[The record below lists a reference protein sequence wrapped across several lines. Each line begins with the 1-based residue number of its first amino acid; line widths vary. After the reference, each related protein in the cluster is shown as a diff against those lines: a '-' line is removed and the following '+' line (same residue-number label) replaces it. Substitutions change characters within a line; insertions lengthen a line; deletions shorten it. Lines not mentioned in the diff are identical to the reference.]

1 MARSI
6 ISPLGSTE
14 NGDNCQPIRKKHMS
28 LHIFLLFEKKFLISQ
43 RVGGDFPMYTSL
55 YIPISAC
62 ILRKL
67 SRHKCIICQ
76 SKLLDCD
83 YDSTLGFQ
91 VINYNFQ
98 CLKKINKRATTR
110 EKIKNRFD
118 SG

>member
-14 NGDNCQPIRKKHMS
+14 NGDNCQPIRKKHVIA
-28 LHIFLLFEKKFLISQ
+28 HIPLIWEKISN
-43 RVGGDFPMYTSL
+43 FPKSGWWFSYVYEFVYTH
-55 YIPISAC
+55 SAC